1 VARSDRWGLEGLPY
15 TFRSKF
21 ECEVANQLLEYEAI
35 WEYETVTLPYGQ
47 TIRQAICSDCGSHNV
62 RKRRRYTPDFKVMTG
77 KWDLNTMYIEV
88 KGRFP
93 STDRT
98 KMIAVKECYP
108 DLDIKMLF
116 MRNNSTGETRHKT
129 YGGWCDN
136 MGFDWAVGQVPE
148 SWL

>member
-1 VARSDRWGLEGLPY
+1 MARSDRWGLEGLPY

-21 ECEVANQLLEYEAI
+21 ECEIANQLLEYEVT
-35 WEYETVTLPYGQ
+35 WEYETITLPYGQ
-47 TIRQAICSDCGSHNV
+47 KIPSAECKDCGSYNV
-62 RKRRRYTPDFKVMTG
+62 RKRRRYTPDFIV
-77 KWDLNTMYIEV
+77 LRPSSPLYIEV

-98 KMIAVKECYP
+98 KMAAVKECYP
-108 DLDIKMLF
+108 DLDIRMLF

-136 MGFDWAVGQVPE
+136 MGFDWAVGQVPKE
-148 SWL
+148 WM